1 MQRSEPAVRSKA
13 FGAGLVLAGALLAGA
28 PAGAGDVWL
37 GAGAGQVKAEGV
49 NAAVALGAE
58 LRLELGKHF
67 ALQPDIVYWQRSETV
82 SGVSVKASDFSFGV
96 TALVLLP
103 VGSVRFFAGAGPSV
117 HSIGG
122 DVDYYG
128 FSVASDSLTRMGVGV
143 LGGLDVGIS
152 RTVAFFLA
160 ARYDWVSLETDDPD
174 NIDQRRIYGGFR
186 LRL

>member
-1 MQRSEPAVRSKA
+1 VRPRA
-13 FGAGLVLAGALLAGA
+13 FGGGLVLAGALLAVA

-37 GAGAGQVKAEGV
+37 GAGAGQVKPEGV
-49 NAAVALGAE
+49 NATVVLGAE

-67 ALQPDIVYWQRSETV
+67 ALQPDIGHWQRSETV
-82 SGVSVKASDFSFGV
+82 SGVAVKASDLSFGV

-103 VGSVRFFAGAGPSV
+103 AGPVRFFAGAGPSI
-117 HSIGG
+117 HHIGG

-128 FSVASDSLTRMGVGV
+128 YSVASDSLTRMGVGV

>member
-1 MQRSEPAVRSKA
+1 MQRSETAVRSRT
-13 FGAGLVLAGALLAGA
+13 FGGGLVLAGALLAVA

-37 GAGAGQVKAEGV
+37 GAGAGQVKPEGV
-49 NAAVALGAE
+49 NATVALGAE

-67 ALQPDIVYWQRSETV
+67 ALQPDIGHWRRSETV
-82 SGVSVKASDFSFGV
+82 SGVAVKASDLSFGV

-103 VGSVRFFAGAGPSV
+103 AGPVRFFAGAGPSV
-117 HSIGG
+117 HHIGG

-128 FSVASDSLTRMGVGV
+128 YSVASDSLTRMGVGV
-143 LGGLDVGIS
+143 LVGLDVGIS